1 MMSRVS
7 SFLKPCYSR
16 ASRAAGPLRATLS
29 TPVATHNETSRAAT
43 FVCNR
48 PYFTIANTLSVIA
61 GYSSSKNK
69 KLEDKKRNLIELK
82 TGLNSWRN
90 NQENKQTAEVAKNK
104 IIEAFKNDSQTLNL
118 AYLNLST
125 LPKEL
130 ELLAG
135 HLKVLYLHN
144 NNLNELPESVYCLR
158 RLEQLYLQ
166 NNELGELSP
175 KIESLSNLKVLYV
188 HNNPEINLD
197 PELIKRLPVERLYL
211 PSKLK
216 FPDKIGGLSRSK
228 GVICHNAGF
237 TVYLKETSDSKPS
250 SSPHDHMDVFGQ
262 TIRNKYLS

>member
-69 KLEDKKRNLIELK
+69 ELEDKKRNLIKLS
-82 TGLNSWRN
+82 TGLDNWRD

-104 IIEAFKNDSQTLNL
+104 IIEAFKNESETLD
-118 AYLNLST
+118 LSHLKLKT

-158 RLEQLYLQ
+158 RLERLYLQ
-166 NNELGELSP
+166 NNELSGLSTE
-175 KIESLSNLKVLYV
+175 IEGLSNLKVLYL
-188 HNNPEINLD
+188 HKNPIMDLTH
-197 PELIKRLPVERLYL
+197 ELIGRLPVERLYL

-216 FPDKIGGLSRSK
+216 FPDKIGGLSRLD
-228 GVICHNAGF
+228 GIICHNMGF

-250 SSPHDHMDVFGQ
+250 SSPHDYMNVFSPIGM
-262 TIRNKYLS
+262 YLY